1 MTGLEL
7 GIAGLNA
14 PGMARFVWKGNCT
27 MSLSL
32 RPVVEKWG
40 PSCGFLLGHE
50 EMVDLLRQIA
60 ALAGIDSHCQHEY
73 GDLEVV
79 WIHEGQKFLD
89 LLRGGRQALLE
100 AKEHTVDASDMTD
113 EEIECVEQM
122 AGMVDQWQEMIGDD
136 GSLRIYVD

>member
-1 MTGLEL
+1 VGTEL
-7 GIAGLNA
+7 RI
-14 PGMARFVWKGNCT
+14 PARTRRNG
-27 MSLSL
+27 
-32 RPVVEKWG
+32 G
-40 PSCGFLLGHE
+40 P
-50 EMVDLLRQIA
+50 A
-60 ALAGIDSHCQHEY
+60 AAN
-73 GDLEVV
+73 
-79 WIHEGQKFLD
+79 LD